1 MKNQKGSAVQANSV
15 IQTLEGI
22 LIKACYQKELPII
35 KALYD
40 KNLGQIGETISFGFP
55 IKSKPRV
62 RFMRV
67 I

>member
-1 MKNQKGSAVQANSV
+1 MKNQKGSVA
-15 IQTLEGI
+15 QTLEAI
-22 LIKACYQKELPII
+22 LIRACYQKELPII

-62 RFMRV
+62 RFMPV